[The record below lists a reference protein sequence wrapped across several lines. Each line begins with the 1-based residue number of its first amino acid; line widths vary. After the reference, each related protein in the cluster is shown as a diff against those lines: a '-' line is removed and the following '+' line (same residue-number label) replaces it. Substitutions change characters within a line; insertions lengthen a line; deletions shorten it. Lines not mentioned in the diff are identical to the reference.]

1 MDIRS
6 DFHTHT
12 NLSSCAPAE
21 TTVQSMLDV
30 MCGGPDGLRAI
41 GISNHLWDSDVP
53 GASDWYK
60 PQNVPHV
67 LQIREQL
74 KNADTHGAVVRVG
87 AEVEFTAECR
97 VAITVE
103 HAKLFDYL
111 LITAN
116 HTHMKGLIIPASMTA
131 PDEVRR
137 FIVDRFKAA
146 AKVDLPVK
154 CGICHPFF
162 PISFKDTEIEI
173 LAGISDEEYGEC
185 FELAKKHGKSIEI
198 HSSALNSHLPLN
210 EKGFCPEYI
219 RMLGI
224 AKETGCTFH
233 LGSDV
238 HRPELLPNIR
248 LREFTEYLGI
258 TEDRLTDF

>member
-30 MCGGPDGLRAI
+30 MCGRPDGLRAI

-87 AEVEFTAECR
+87 AEVEFTAECK
-97 VAITVE
+97 VAVTYE

-116 HTHMKGLIIPASMTA
+116 HTHMKGLIIPAAMIGMLLRQQHHLSHRQHYQL
-131 PDEVRR
+131 EYRLEYWRR
-137 FIVDRFKAA
+137 LA
-146 AKVDLPVK
+146 VDLRQP
-154 CGICHPFF
+154 
-162 PISFKDTEIEI
+162 S
-173 LAGISDEEYGEC
+173 
-185 FELAKKHGKSIEI
+185 
-198 HSSALNSHLPLN
+198 
-210 EKGFCPEYI
+210 
-219 RMLGI
+219 
-224 AKETGCTFH
+224 
-233 LGSDV
+233 
-238 HRPELLPNIR
+238 
-248 LREFTEYLGI
+248 
-258 TEDRLTDF
+258 